1 MVLRSTVIFFVYDF
15 IIVVRAYAAVTRQLA
30 VGVLYG
36 AAVCSFYSSD
46 KCLCASYT
54 LTVLALQTHSTQCV
68 CVMYHIV
75 VLVDVRSVH
84 TGNTKHAYSYILLL
98 SLHKQILLQCQRRV
112 KITGVQDFGPP
123 LRVDVEHLPRGNSFD
138 SESPVIKAYCHEVL
152 ASIRK
157 VCKLNPMLTQS
168 LQYFSQHLN
177 VQVSLCCCCCCCC

>member
-1 MVLRSTVIFFVYDF
+1 MLQQLLCVQCYSVLLCTVFAIQTSSHV
-15 IIVVRAYAAVTRQLA
+15 LA
-30 VGVLYG
+30 TC
-36 AAVCSFYSSD
+36 AVCSLHT
-46 KCLCASYT
+46 CLHYITCARSVTLVLVMCTQRSYGRHSLYT
-54 LTVLALQTHSTQCV
+54 LIRT
-68 CVMYHIV
+68 YHY
-75 VLVDVRSVH
+75 DFC
-84 TGNTKHAYSYILLL
+84 T
-98 SLHKQILLQCQRRV
+98 KQILLQCQRRV

-177 VQVSLCCCCCCCC
+177 VQVSCCTH